1 MRKYILAFLCCAA
14 CLTGMAQ
21 MKNTI
26 RGRVV
31 QGETGAAIPGA
42 SVFITNTSKGTVTD
56 SSGAFE
62 LLNVPAGS
70 YDLIVSSIGF
80 ETHAYTYKAEQ
91 LPLRLE
97 IRLKP
102 KVEELQTVVVEP
114 DEKNGW
120 QRFGQFFINNFI
132 GTNENGRDCRIRNYT
147 TLRFRYSQ
155 KNGILKVLADEPLI
169 IENKALGYR
178 VKYQLENFYFNYR
191 SHILIYYGYSLFSE
205 LDKKGPSKRQLRN
218 REKAWNG
225 SIMHFMY
232 SLYHDSLADAGF
244 DVRRM
249 TQRPNEEKQRVKLA
263 YRQSMKANEPVASD
277 NLSVQRLPGTGIVS
291 TRPATRNRGISDS
304 SAYYN
309 NVLRQPDIINEYGK
323 TLLTADSLLTRTGT
337 KTKSLFFTNYL
348 YVVYKKEDEDRDY
361 VRFTNEGRQPYS
373 IQRSNVF
380 LPDSTAVTIEPTGNY
395 YPPQSFMTMGY
406 WAWDEKIGNLL
417 PLDYKKVDR

>member
-1 MRKYILAFLCCAA
+1 MRKYILAFLCCAGT
-14 CLTGMAQ
+14 LTGMAQ

-31 QGETGAAIPGA
+31 QGETGAAISGA
-42 SVFITNTSKGTVTD
+42 SVFITNTSRGTVSD

-62 LLNVPAGS
+62 LLNVPDGS

-80 ETHAYTYKAEQ
+80 ETQAYTYKAEQ

-97 IRLKP
+97 VRLKP
-102 KVEELQTVVVEP
+102 RVEELQTVVVEP

-120 QRFGQFFINNFI
+120 QRFGQFFIDNFI
-132 GTNENGRDCRIRNYT
+132 GTNENGRYCRIKNYN

-155 KNGILKVLADEPLI
+155 KKGILKVLADEPLI

-178 VKYQLENFYFNYR
+178 VKYQLENFYFNYKNR
-191 SHILIYYGYSLFSE
+191 MLIFYGYSLFSE
-205 LDKKGPSKRQLRN
+205 LDEKGPSRRQLRN

-232 SLYHDSLADAGF
+232 SLYHDSLAAEGF
-244 DVRRM
+244 EVRRM
-249 TQRPNEEKQRVKLA
+249 TQRPNEEKQRVRQV
-263 YRQSMKANEPVASD
+263 YREAMKVNEPVASD
-277 NLSVQRLPGTGIVS
+277 NLSVQRLPGIGIVS

-309 NVLRQPDIINEYGK
+309 NVLRQPDIISEYGK
-323 TLLTADSLLTRTGT
+323 TLLTADSLLTTTGT

-348 YVVYKKEDEDRDY
+348 YIVYKKEDEDWDY
-361 VRFTNEGRQPYS
+361 LRYTGEGRQPYS
-373 IQRSNVF
+373 IQRSSAF
-380 LPDSTAVTIEPTGNY
+380 LPDSTAVTIAATGNY
-395 YPPQSFMTMGY
+395 YPPQSFMTLGY

-417 PLDYKKVDR
+417 PLDYRKYDK